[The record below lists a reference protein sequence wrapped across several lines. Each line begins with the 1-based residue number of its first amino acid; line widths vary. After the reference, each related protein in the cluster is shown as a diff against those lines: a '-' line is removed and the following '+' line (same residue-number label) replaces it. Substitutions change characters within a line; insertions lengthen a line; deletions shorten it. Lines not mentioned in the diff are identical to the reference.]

1 MQKGDVK
8 YTHAN
13 IKKLYKI
20 IKFYPKTKIRKGIS
34 SFVDWYNDYYEKK

>member
-20 IKFYPKTKIRKGIS
+20 IKFYPKQKFIKEFLVCRL
-34 SFVDWYNDYYEKK
+34 VQ

>member
-8 YTHAN
+8 YTHTN

-20 IKFYPKTKIRKGIS
+20 IKFCQKQKFAKE
-34 SFVDWYNDYYEKK
+34 FLVL